1 MHIYC
6 IGGSPCS
13 GKSTVA
19 QALAIKH
26 GLQYFKVDD
35 HLDRYMKQGAA
46 DGKEA
51 CAHSAAMSPEEIW
64 MRDPLVQ
71 CQEEL
76 RIYEE
81 IFPYVLADWNAIQ
94 SEKGIITEGAAYLP
108 ALMQAQGFPADHYLA
123 LTPTKAFQ
131 VSHYEKREW
140 VPYVLADCSDKA
152 RAFANWMERDALFAK
167 AVQQQCGELGYVSLI
182 NDGSMAVDRLM
193 GMVEN
198 HFGLAQ
204 NAQNVMRKS

>member
-1 MHIYC
+1 MNIYC

-19 QALAIKH
+19 EALSAKY
-26 GLQYFKVDD
+26 GLHYFKVDD
-35 HLDRYMKQGAA
+35 HLDEYLKKGAN

-51 CAHSAAMSPEEIW
+51 CARIAAMSPEEIW

-71 CQEEL
+71 CEEEL

-81 IFPYVLADWNAIQ
+81 IFPYVLADWNAIP
-94 SEKGIITEGAAYLP
+94 SKKGIITEGAAYLP
-108 ALMQAQGFPADHYLA
+108 VLMKAQGIPADHYLS
-123 LTPTKAFQ
+123 LTPTRDFQ

-140 VPYVLADCSDKA
+140 VPYVLADCSNKA
-152 RAFANWMERDALFAK
+152 QAFANWMERDALFAK
-167 AVQQQCGELGYVSLI
+167 AVQRQCGELGYASVI

-193 GMVEN
+193 GLVEN
-198 HFGLAQ
+198 HFGLA
-204 NAQNVMRKS
+204 